1 MPTTAIDIGLVLE
14 RRPARSA
21 WLDVIWEARSVLPEP
36 ATAERGASLGASAS
50 GELLYGGAARL
61 EVNTTDTA
69 YYRDNLESG
78 SPQIWVVLRAQDG
91 GLPEIARVTCDP
103 NEGEG
108 YAGSGWDIVNVVPMP
123 GSIAAALAAFVAAHH
138 VDRPFL
144 KRKRDKADPEALAI
158 GRQGP
163 ERDRMLR
170 ERQAQHQDRPED
182 DS

>member
-1 MPTTAIDIGLVLE
+1 M
-14 RRPARSA
+14 
-21 WLDVIWEARSVLPEP
+21 
-36 ATAERGASLGASAS
+36 
-50 GELLYGGAARL
+50 
-61 EVNTTDTA
+61 
-69 YYRDNLESG
+69 
-78 SPQIWVVLRAQDG
+78 LRAQDG